1 MKRKSESETTINH
14 LPEDVLC
21 QIFSHIDLN
30 STSLVSKLFCS
41 LSSPLLHEL
50 YLSRNSS
57 LTYSDLQ
64 MLFNRFTGVKKIY
77 MINCLKLDNVLMAIS
92 NSGLNLEKLYLSSSM
107 NAHPYPEPQTIE
119 IMSTSTVIKSIKS
132 LHLNDRFNGHPGKQQ
147 QQQLIE
153 FIHMFPSLI
162 EFDFTHLWDD
172 NGIHKITLKLPNLQK
187 VNIGYNIGAVTDK
200 TLDILSSNCPKL
212 DTVNFHW
219 MFTPKALYTFF
230 LNNPQLSSVHMPEF
244 YSHSISEVAKCMQ
257 VLQNLSHLS
266 LESNIVQDAV
276 LIALAKS
283 RPPLKSL
290 RLGGCDNNYTMGG
303 LIPLLSACP
312 GLEELKIHLPVPNN
326 NTHDAEMSIAVTR
339 LPELKHIENRTAQT
353 WGNKSILWTG
363 DSIFRSFEVLKELQR
378 TVALAVAYPMV
389 QSKVAGHTTNKFIAA
404 ATTNTMYEVWLGVQ
418 LLVLSQS
425 VLVICLQASI
435 NLLEL

>member
-92 NSGLNLEKLYLSSSM
+92 NS
-107 NAHPYPEPQTIE
+107 
-119 IMSTSTVIKSIKS
+119 
-132 LHLNDRFNGHPGKQQ
+132 GKQQ

-339 LPELKHIENRTAQT
+339 LPELKHIEVWYCTLVCQATLFSLVQNCPLLETIWVGCDSKLKVKQVWDQGMARPTKR
-353 WGNKSILWTG
+353 NYCIKSILISPK
-363 DSIFRSFEVLKELQR
+363 DSNILLLSTLES
-378 TVALAVAYPMV
+378 YCP
-389 QSKVAGHTTNKFIAA
+389 N
-404 ATTNTMYEVWLGVQ
+404 LGK
-418 LLVLSQS
+418 
-425 VLVICLQASI
+425 
-435 NLLEL
+435 